1 MEVALTKNVL
11 LLALSILYQLT
22 CATATLIVYLITYSQ
37 HHAQSSSTMALI
49 TACVMVF
56 LVGAGF
62 QAVQTFWI
70 VKKRAI
76 GQNWRTNSLVLSMV

>member
-1 MEVALTKNVL
+1 MEAALIKNMM

-22 CATATLIVYLITYSQ
+22 CATATLIIYLITYSQ
-37 HHAQSSSTMALI
+37 HHAQSRATMVLI
-49 TACVMVF
+49 TACIMVF